1 MALKQT
7 NLYIQMAQ
15 LPATF
20 KGSPQD
26 LSVEMVRRMKIL
38 SPNGTNF
45 IFIGDVEPT
54 SNVGPWLRG
63 GTQWWVW
70 DDTIKRYVPLDISAS
85 ETRWFWI
92 SASTPPSTPPFLW
105 LRTTTDPTDQNP
117 SPGDAVIW
125 YEFDG
130 TSWVPFNSV
139 VRSGSTAERPTTPT
153 DFQQYYDND
162 IGVLIWW
169 ERGAWRTVSGVP
181 GDIKFVVFETA
192 SDAQL
197 FNPGWEIFGAQNQT
211 FRGRL
216 FVQAA
221 KDAGS
226 SPETVLSVGPN
237 ITARGALETFGEGD
251 GVQSNGASTLR
262 YPAQIACWTLVKT

>member
-15 LPATF
+15 LPPTF
-20 KGSPQD
+20 KGTPQEFAI
-26 LSVEMVRRMKIL
+26 EMVRRMKIL

-70 DDTIKRYVPLDISAS
+70 DDTIKRYVPLDISQS
-85 ETRWFWI
+85 ETKWYWI
-92 SASTPPSTPPFLW
+92 SASVPPSTPPYLW
-105 LRTTTDPTDQNP
+105 MRTTTDPTDQNP
-117 SPGDAVIW
+117 SPGDPIGW

-139 VRSGSTAERPTTPT
+139 VSSGTTAERPTGPT
-153 DFQQYYDND
+153 DFQQFYDTD
-162 IGVLIWW
+162 LGVLIWW

-181 GDIKFVVFETA
+181 GDVKFVVFETIDEA
-192 SDAQL
+192 L
-197 FNPGWEIFGAQNQT
+197 FVNPGWELLGAQNQT

-216 FVQAA
+216 IVQAA

-226 SPETVLSVGPN
+226 TPQNVFSVDAN
-237 ITARGALETFGEGD
+237 ITQRGALTTFGEDQGFT
-251 GVQSNGASTLR
+251 NMPASPNR
-262 YPAQIACWTLVKT
+262 YPGTIALYCLVKT